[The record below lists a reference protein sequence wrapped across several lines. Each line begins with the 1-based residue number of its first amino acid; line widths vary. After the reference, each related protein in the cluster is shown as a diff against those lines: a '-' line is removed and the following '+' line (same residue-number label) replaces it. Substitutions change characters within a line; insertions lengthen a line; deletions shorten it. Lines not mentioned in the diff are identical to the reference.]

1 MNLINDQWS
10 KERGD
15 KFRKYFLTHRPFL
28 NRNKIAL
35 TVQKWPNHLRHG
47 GRIQNAMSGWFG
59 AFFASN
65 RVCQQ
70 IFENNTSKN
79 DKRN

>member
-35 TVQKWPNHLRHG
+35 TVQKWPDSKRDE
-47 GRIQNAMSGWFG
+47 WP
-59 AFFASN
+59 
-65 RVCQQ
+65 VWC
-70 IFENNTSKN
+70 IFCKQ
-79 DKRN
+79 